1 MKITVEFDNLKEIED
16 FCNGVVIAPGLAQAC
31 RKENAEAATEAKEA
45 PKAKKSTPKKAEAQ
59 EEAKTEALEPPQEVD
74 NEVPLPAKEEIK
86 TKKDKAPQEV
96 DNEEPLPAK
105 KEKKAAGHS
114 EGDLKLLLSDKLKA
128 GKKAEVKKLFEKYG
142 VTCLTALFEAQKDN
156 LDAVYEEAEGI

>member
-1 MKITVEFDNLKEIED
+1 MKITVLFENMQELDE
-16 FCNGVVIAPGLAQAC
+16 FCNGIAPALARAC
-31 RKENAEAATEAKEA
+31 RKENAEAATDAKEA

-59 EEAKTEALEPPQEVD
+59 EEAKTEEAEAPAEAPVE
-74 NEVPLPAKEEIK
+74 EAPAKE
-86 TKKDKAPQEV
+86 
-96 DNEEPLPAK
+96 
-105 KEKKAAGHS
+105 EKKAAGHS

>member
-59 EEAKTEALEPPQEVD
+59 EEAKTEAVEPPQG
-74 NEVPLPAKEEIK
+74 
-86 TKKDKAPQEV
+86 V

-105 KEKKAAGHS
+105 EEKKAADHS